1 MACELISK
9 IILSNV
15 IQKFLTLSTFLPPIE
30 KNVYLC
36 PLADHWT
43 IDKTCVQ
50 KQRILPRLPFLFYI
64 STNIDRNQ
72 GIWPVYT
79 FFVHM

>member
-1 MACELISK
+1 MACDSF
-9 IILSNV
+9 ILSNV
-15 IQKFLTLSTFLPPIE
+15 IQKLLTLSTFLPPIE